1 MAEKSSARLAENGT
15 AIKEVNK
22 MLYAFL
28 VFYGLLTGYVS
39 GWFFYMACMGS
50 KKDRLRAGI
59 MWGIGIGII
68 SVLAAIG
75 G

>member
-1 MAEKSSARLAENGT
+1 
-15 AIKEVNK
+15 

-50 KKDRLRAGI
+50 KKDRLCAGI

-68 SVLAAIG
+68 SVIAAIG
-75 G
+75 Y